1 MDSIFSFLQQQTFSP
16 DNEAKYQAHMNE
28 RVRPVV
34 AYVYAI
40 GGIIP
45 LAFLI
50 LSYFVST
57 ENFTTVAPARGCYLL
72 AWLSITWATFTHR
85 PLFSLKTSLV
95 IYTFVGV
102 LFTTYLNIFLTQNY
116 LFVVP
121 TVLMFL
127 IGIVISQMGSSVQL
141 IAGLISFI
149 VPLLLL
155 QAKPEISNVDISVL
169 VLLLVWATIAW
180 IASIILEQVNRR
192 LFCYEQALAETS
204 EQKQK
209 LLEKEAQS
217 NHFKSQFLANM
228 SHEIRTPLTSI
239 IGYSESYLSADSQQ
253 LKCDHVLPTIY
264 ANSKHLLNIANDI
277 LDLSKIEAG
286 KLDVENRET
295 DLINWLDK
303 LTQNQ
308 HSLAQQKGLNFT
320 VSYSFPLPDKV
331 ITDGTRLYQILLN
344 LTNNAIKFTAQGGV
358 HVRVTYFK
366 PESQLSI
373 KIKDTGMGM
382 SQTVVNNLFHAFNQ
396 ADNSHS
402 RRFGGTGLGLYI
414 SKELIT
420 KLGGDIYVSSE
431 EGIGS
436 EFSFTIRAPISPM
449 ATWVN
454 QLPNAII
461 ETNQE
466 PEKCEK
472 FTGRVLLAEDHLDNS
487 RLIRQRLVQL
497 GIEVCLV
504 HNGEQAVEKALLN
517 DFDLILMDIQMPIMD
532 GMQAT
537 GLIRRNDKDTPI
549 IALTANAMKK
559 DIDNYLSHGFSAYV
573 SKPID
578 NKAFIQLLGQ
588 FLCLDSN
595 EVDEEDDDDL
605 LFSIDSAEFEKMIAE
620 YKQGLPAQ
628 VKQLKQAKAE
638 NNWNK
643 IIQISHSIKG
653 SAGNFGFQKLTE
665 KAAELEQSLREQN
678 FSSQEQ
684 HFQTL
689 LDELDFV
696 ILEPSLN

>member
-1 MDSIFSFLQQQTFSP
+1 MDSFFSFLQRQTFSP
-16 DNEAKYQAHMNE
+16 ENEIKYQAHIDE

-40 GGIIP
+40 GGIVP

-50 LSYFVST
+50 LAYFVSA
-57 ENFTTVAPARGCYLL
+57 ENFSTVAPARACYLL
-72 AWLSITWATFTHR
+72 AWVTIAWATFSNK
-85 PLFSLKTSLV
+85 PLFPIKISLV

-102 LFTTYLNIFLTQNY
+102 MFTTYLNIFLTQNY

-127 IGIVISQMGSSVQL
+127 IGIVISQVGTNVQL
-141 IAGLISFI
+141 IAGLISFF
-149 VPLLLL
+149 VPLLLI
-155 QAKPEISNVDISVL
+155 QAKPEVSDVDISVL
-169 VLLLVWATIAW
+169 VLLFIWATIAW
-180 IASIILEQVNRR
+180 VASIILEKVNRR
-192 LFCYEQALAETS
+192 LFSYEQALAETS

-286 KLDVENRET
+286 KLEVESRET
-295 DLINWLDK
+295 DLLNWLDK

-308 HSLAQQKGLNFT
+308 QALAQQKGLNFT
-320 VSYSFPLPDKV
+320 ISYSFPLPDKV
-331 ITDGTRLYQILLN
+331 ITDGTRLYQVLLN
-344 LTNNAIKFTAQGGV
+344 LTNNAIKFTTQGGV
-358 HVRVTYFK
+358 HVRVAYSK
-366 PESQLSI
+366 PEDQLSI

-382 SQTVVNNLFHAFNQ
+382 NQAVVNNLFHAFNQ
-396 ADNSHS
+396 ADCSHS

-420 KLGGDIYVSSE
+420 KLGGEIKVSSE

-436 EFSFTIRAPISPM
+436 EFSFTITAEVAPL

-454 QLPNAII
+454 QLPNVMA
-461 ETNQE
+461 ESSKESVHN
-466 PEKCEK
+466 EK
-472 FTGRVLLAEDHLDNS
+472 FKGRVLLAEDHLDNS
-487 RLIRQRLVQL
+487 RLIRQRLVKM

-504 HNGEQAVEKALLN
+504 HNGEQAVERALLN
-517 DFDLILMDIQMPIMD
+517 NFDLILMDIQMPIMD
-532 GMQAT
+532 GSTAT
-537 GLIRRNDKDTPI
+537 TLIRQNDPKTPI
-549 IALTANAMKK
+549 IALTANAMKQ
-559 DIDNYLSHGFSAYV
+559 DIENYLSHGFSAYL

-578 NKAFIQLLGQ
+578 QDAFIKLLAE
-588 FLCLDSN
+588 FLALDMN
-595 EVDEEDDDDL
+595 DDDDDDL
-605 LFSIDSAEFEKMIAE
+605 LFSIDSVEFEKMVAE

-628 VKQLKQAKAE
+628 MKQLKQAKAD

-653 SAGNFGFQKLTE
+653 SAGNFGLPKLTA
-665 KAAELEQSLREQN
+665 KAAELEQSLREQD
-678 FSSQEQ
+678 FAVHERY
-684 HFQTL
+684 FQRL

>member
-1 MDSIFSFLQQQTFSP
+1 MDSFFSFLQRQTFSP
-16 DNEAKYQAHMNE
+16 ENEIKYQAHMDE

-40 GGIIP
+40 GGIVP

-50 LSYFVST
+50 LAYFVSA
-57 ENFTTVAPARGCYLL
+57 ENFSTVAPARACYLL
-72 AWLSITWATFTHR
+72 AWVTIAWATFSNK
-85 PLFSLKTSLV
+85 PLFPIKISLV

-102 LFTTYLNIFLTQNY
+102 MFTTYLNIFLTQNY

-121 TVLMFL
+121 TILMFL
-127 IGIVISQMGSSVQL
+127 IGIVISQVGTSVQL
-141 IAGLISFI
+141 IAGLISFC
-149 VPLLLL
+149 VPLLLI
-155 QAKPEISNVDISVL
+155 QAKPEVSDVDISVL
-169 VLLLVWATIAW
+169 VLLFIWAAIAW
-180 IASIILEQVNRR
+180 VASIILEQVNRR
-192 LFCYEQALAETS
+192 LFNYEQALAETS

-239 IGYSESYLSADSQQ
+239 IGYSESYLSADSRQ
-253 LKCDHVLPTIY
+253 LKRDHVLPTIY

-286 KLDVENRET
+286 KLEVESRET
-295 DLINWLDK
+295 NLLNWLDK

-308 HSLAQQKGLNFT
+308 QALAQQKGLNFT
-320 VSYSFPLPDKV
+320 ISYSFPLPDKV
-331 ITDGTRLYQILLN
+331 ITDGTRLYQVLLN
-344 LTNNAIKFTAQGGV
+344 LTNNAIKFTTQGGV
-358 HVRVTYFK
+358 HVRVAYSK
-366 PESQLSI
+366 PEDQLSI

-382 SQTVVNNLFHAFNQ
+382 NQAVVNNLFHAFNQ
-396 ADNSHS
+396 ADCSHS

-420 KLGGDIYVSSE
+420 ELGGEIKVSSE

-436 EFSFTIRAPISPM
+436 EFSFTITAEVAPL

-454 QLPNAII
+454 QLPNVMA
-461 ETNQE
+461 ESSKESVHN
-466 PEKCEK
+466 EK
-472 FTGRVLLAEDHLDNS
+472 FKGRVLLAEDHLDNS
-487 RLIRQRLVQL
+487 RLIRQRLVKM

-504 HNGEQAVEKALLN
+504 HNGEQAVERALLN
-517 DFDLILMDIQMPIMD
+517 NFDLILMDIQMPIMD
-532 GMQAT
+532 GSTAT
-537 GLIRRNDKDTPI
+537 TLIRQNDPKTPI
-549 IALTANAMKK
+549 IALTANAMKQ
-559 DIDNYLSHGFSAYV
+559 DIENYLSHGFSAYL

-578 NKAFIQLLGQ
+578 QDAFIKLLAE
-588 FLCLDSN
+588 FLALDLN
-595 EVDEEDDDDL
+595 DDDDDDL
-605 LFSIDSAEFEKMIAE
+605 LFSIDSVEFEKMVAE

-628 VKQLKQAKAE
+628 MKQLKQAKAD

-653 SAGNFGFQKLTE
+653 SAGNFGLPKLTA
-665 KAAELEQSLREQN
+665 KAAELEQSLREQD
-678 FSSQEQ
+678 FAVHERY
-684 HFQTL
+684 FQRL

>member
-1 MDSIFSFLQQQTFSP
+1 MD
-16 DNEAKYQAHMNE
+16 E

-40 GGIIP
+40 GGIVP

-50 LSYFVST
+50 LSYFISA
-57 ENFTTVAPARGCYLL
+57 ENFSIVAPARACYLV
-72 AWLSITWATFTHR
+72 AWSTITWATFSNK

-102 LFTTYLNIFLTQNY
+102 MFSTYLNIFLTQNY
-116 LFVVP
+116 VFVVP

-127 IGIVISQMGSSVQL
+127 IGIVISQMGAKVQL
-141 IAGLISFI
+141 IAGLISFF
-149 VPLLLL
+149 VPFLLL

-169 VLLLVWATIAW
+169 VLLFIWSVIAW

-192 LFCYEQALAETS
+192 LFNYEQALAETS

-264 ANSKHLLNIANDI
+264 TNSKHLLNIANDI

-286 KLDVENRET
+286 KLEVESRET
-295 DLINWLDK
+295 DLLNWLDK
-303 LTQNQ
+303 LSQNQ
-308 HSLAQQKGLNFT
+308 HALAQQKGLNFT

-344 LTNNAIKFTAQGGV
+344 LTNNAIKFTMQGGV
-358 HVRVTYFK
+358 HVRVAYSK
-366 PESQLSI
+366 PEEQLSI

-382 SQTVVNNLFHAFNQ
+382 NQTVVNNLFHAFNQ
-396 ADNSHS
+396 ADSSHS

-414 SKELIT
+414 SKELIAR
-420 KLGGDIYVSSE
+420 LGGEINVSSE

-436 EFSFTIRAPISPM
+436 EFSFTITAPVSPL

-454 QLPNAII
+454 QLPTAVVEASQDSVHN
-461 ETNQE
+461 
-466 PEKCEK
+466 EK
-472 FTGRVLLAEDHLDNS
+472 FKGRVLLAEDHLDNS
-487 RLIRQRLVQL
+487 RLIRQRLIQL
-497 GIEVCLV
+497 GIEVWLV

-532 GMQAT
+532 GTKAT
-537 GLIRRNDKDTPI
+537 ELIRRNDRDTPI
-549 IALTANAMKK
+549 IALTANAMKQ
-559 DIDNYLSHGFSAYV
+559 DVDYYLSHGFCAYI

-578 NKAFIQLLGQ
+578 QDEFISLLAR
-588 FLCLDSN
+588 FLP
-595 EVDEEDDDDL
+595 VDINDDEDDDL
-605 LFSIDSAEFEKMIAE
+605 LFSIDSVEFEKMVVE

-665 KAAELEQSLREQN
+665 KAAELEHSLREQN
-678 FSSQEQ
+678 FSVHERY
-684 HFQTL
+684 FQTL